1 MVRHG
6 QIWFSEN
13 GHIIATFLWNYQKKN
28 SKKPSEHFSAYNL
41 SKNLTFLKIK
51 IDHVSWSDHG
61 QLWWSD
67 PEPDDGQTMVN
78 HGRPWST
85 MVWWSD
91 CRRGMLQ
98 RTSWQPF
105 LAIHGQIDG
114 KFSWSIHRVF
124 PRPFTHG
131 MGEETSAWGQ
141 SINGGGLIRG
151 DINLMGGPNFDRLYH
166 KLKVVIVKLQ
176 LHDAIYQL
184 RFY

>member
-13 GHIIATFLWNYQKKN
+13 SHIIATFLWKLSEKN

-41 SKNLTFLKIK
+41 SKNLIFLKIK

-91 CRRGMLQ
+91 CRRG
-98 RTSWQPF
+98 
-105 LAIHGQIDG
+105 
-114 KFSWSIHRVF
+114 
-124 PRPFTHG
+124 RPLPLKT
-131 MGEETSAWGQ
+131 W
-141 SINGGGLIRG
+141 NLIFWKVKILIQQVE
-151 DINLMGGPNFDRLYH
+151 INLSIIESN
-166 KLKVVIVKLQ
+166 LQ
-176 LHDAIYQL
+176 FELPMCDISTHLTSILPWRQSCWKES
-184 RFY
+184 